1 MGTDIYIITELAR
14 TDLLDYIRFNGAL
27 RETLCRRLF
36 FDLASG
42 VEYMHSINL
51 VHRDIKWYQARPKNI
66 GNLFFSENC
75 LIGYDGIL
83 KLGDFGFARS
93 MEQDA
98 LSSTFCGSTI
108 YAAPEILIAGG
119 AYDPRWVDSWS
130 CGIVLYAMLTA
141 KMPFSRNVLTKFV
154 KYRYVEGQFARF
166 NCYIVS

>member
-66 GNLFFSENC
+66 GNLF
-75 LIGYDGIL
+75 LVRTAL
-83 KLGDFGFARS
+83 LAT
-93 MEQDA
+93 ME
-98 LSSTFCGSTI
+98 F
-108 YAAPEILIAGG
+108 
-119 AYDPRWVDSWS
+119 
-130 CGIVLYAMLTA
+130 
-141 KMPFSRNVLTKFV
+141 
-154 KYRYVEGQFARF
+154 
-166 NCYIVS
+166 